1 MNDRQQANRLL
12 DRHKETSQ
20 LSYLDT
26 TRALAATGDYEELGS
41 EGMDN
46 PIQEEVSGSWDTGS
60 FCMVV
65 ADIGRYSQKTWDT
78 SNQQSAP
85 TNEYS

>member
-1 MNDRQQANRLL
+1 MTKYEANRLL
-12 DRHKETSQ
+12 DRHKETKE
-20 LSYLDT
+20 LSYSDT

-46 PIQEEVSGSWDTGS
+46 PIQEEISRDRDTTG
-60 FCMVV
+60 FFMVV
-65 ADIGRYSQKTWDT
+65 ADIARYSQKTRDT
-78 SNQQSAP
+78 SNQRSTP